1 MAYTI
6 KAPSFEDMKSTKAL
20 FSIDPA
26 DIHEISDKRVDECIT
41 RSTDLKMLYAYA
53 PIDVKHIKAF
63 DKVVKEAK
71 VFEKF
76 EALLNGERVNTGEDR
91 AVLHHL
97 LRGNVLGKK
106 IVVDGED
113 KEQFY
118 SDERRKVFEF
128 VSSVREGKILGSTG
142 KKIKNVVQIGIGGSD
157 LGPKAMSRALYSY
170 ALKNK
175 VDIIEPYFISNVDPE
190 NAIYVMNKIDPEETL
205 FILVSKSGT
214 TLETLQNY
222 KIVKALSEEK
232 ATPGFDFTKHLLAV
246 TSKTS
251 PLATSSDVLKS
262 FFIDDYIGGRYSV
275 TSAVGLLTISL
286 SYGEQIASEFL
297 KGAHDSDVDA
307 YTQKS
312 VSENRSLLDACIG
325 MYYLDALQLPTLAVL
340 PYSEALTYFVSHLQ
354 QLDMES
360 NGKQD
365 DMNGTFLSDD
375 YLMGPIIWGASG
387 TNGQHSFYQYLHQG
401 IPFIPLEF
409 IAFKH
414 NSAIDE
420 NSKVASL
427 LKDSQF
433 KLNANV
439 AAQEVAFAEGHLE
452 MSGGDE
458 NHNHGEDCDC
468 CEHELNEH
476 KTFFG
481 MRPSTMLFADSLTPY
496 TLGLLLS
503 HFENKVMFQG
513 FIWNINS
520 FDQEGVQLGK
530 KLANSIIDG
539 STKNKNLI
547 AVADLLK

>member
-1 MAYTI
+1 MAYSR
-6 KAPSFEDMKSTKAL
+6 KAPSFEKIKSCGSL
-20 FSIDPA
+20 FRIDPFIVRMVKPSRIA
-26 DIHEISDKRVDECIT
+26 EYT
-41 RSTDLKMLYAYA
+41 TQSTDLKMLYAYA
-53 PIDVKHIKAF
+53 PIGTKHIKAF
-63 DKVVKEAK
+63 DKIVKEAE

-76 EALLNGERVNTGEDR
+76 EDLLKGERVNTGEDR

-97 LRGNVLGKK
+97 LRGNVLGEK
-106 IVVDGED
+106 IVIDGED
-113 KEQFY
+113 KEAFY
-118 SDERRKVFEF
+118 SDEKNKVFEF
-128 VSSVREGKILGSTG
+128 ASDVRLGKVLGSTG

-232 ATPGFDFTKHLLAV
+232 ASNGFDFKKHLLAV

-262 FFIDDYIGGRYSV
+262 FFIDDYIGGRYSA
-275 TSAVGLLTISL
+275 TSAVGLLTLSL
-286 SYGEQIASEFL
+286 SYGREIANEFL
-297 KGAHDSDVDA
+297 KGAHDSDMDA
-307 YTQKS
+307 YNQKEAAS
-312 VSENRSLLDACIG
+312 NRALLDALLG
-325 MYYLDALQLPTLAVL
+325 MYYLDGLQWPTLAVL

-360 NGKQD
+360 SGKQD
-365 DMNGTFLSDD
+365 DMNDNYLSDD
-375 YLMGPIIWGASG
+375 YLVGPIIWGASG

-401 IPFIPLEF
+401 GSIIPMEF
-409 IAFKH
+409 IAFRK

-420 NSKVASL
+420 NSPSASL
-427 LKDSQF
+427 LNDSQF

-439 AAQEVAFAEGHLE
+439 AAQEVAFAEGYIEEKAGSEHE
-452 MSGGDE
+452 HHD
-458 NHNHGEDCDC
+458 EDCDC
-468 CEHELNEH
+468 CHEIDEH
-476 KTFFG
+476 KSFFG
-481 MRPSTMLFADSLTPY
+481 MRPSTMLYADSLTPY

-530 KLANSIIDG
+530 RLANSLIDG
-539 STKNKNLI
+539 STANKNLI
-547 AVADLLK
+547 AVGDLLK